1 MRIQKYCVCIVVE
14 TIESSSHLFAKVLLT
29 RNFFVPKYLAY
40 HTVQTNSDRGKISK
54 NLKLGFF
61 GPFKCSYFV
70 LKVSRGLVTNELAFR
85 DVEHYENWQRRFL
98 AFGVQVEIRAKN
110 SRYSIFTLLH
120 LCFVFYGEIYIKNGL
135 GKISAQPHTI
145 VKQIWLPSGNVLFL
159 LLFSLSK
166 NWMHNASFLSIE
178 IAKTEAIVVIVEPV
192 KPNRKW
198 MSLWS
203 SHSRASGKWWLVGW
217 IFGNLG

>member
-1 MRIQKYCVCIVVE
+1 M
-14 TIESSSHLFAKVLLT
+14 
-29 RNFFVPKYLAY
+29 
-40 HTVQTNSDRGKISK
+40 
-54 NLKLGFF
+54 
-61 GPFKCSYFV
+61 
-70 LKVSRGLVTNELAFR
+70 SRGLVTNELAFR

-166 NWMHNASFLSIE
+166 NWMHNVGWGCAE
-178 IAKTEAIVVIVEPV
+178 ILPCKFPFHRDCKDRGYRRDRRAGQTEQKMNKFMVIWFKGKGEMMTRGMDFRKPRLGEYMAPFELVFMPV
-192 KPNRKW
+192 STRGFTLFTQQDIGQE
-198 MSLWS
+198 S
-203 SHSRASGKWWLVGW
+203 SGKGLNC
-217 IFGNLG
+217 ITNDAFLLSKYDGNYNW

>member
-1 MRIQKYCVCIVVE
+1 MHCCWNNREQKSSLH
-14 TIESSSHLFAKVLLT
+14 ESPPDT
-29 RNFFVPKYLAY
+29 EFFLPKYLAH
-40 HTVQTNSDRGKISK
+40 HTEQTNSDRRK
-54 NLKLGFF
+54 NFKKLKTRFF
-61 GPFKCSYFV
+61 QALKCSYFV

-85 DVEHYENWQRRFL
+85 DVEHYENWQWRFL

-120 LCFVFYGEIYIKNGL
+120 LYFVFYGEIYIKNGL

-166 NWMHNASFLSIE
+166 NWMHN
-178 IAKTEAIVVIVEPV
+178 
-192 KPNRKW
+192 
-198 MSLWS
+198 
-203 SHSRASGKWWLVGW
+203 VGW
-217 IFGNLG
+217 GCAEIVPCEFSFP